1 MQHMDLGNNAL
12 LTKITACHVTT
23 FYHVGFAYM
32 ALGRYPDAIKIFVS
46 VLIFFNRMK
55 QYHTRSYQ
63 YGSIAK
69 QCERMYALLAVCTT
83 LSPGPSD
90 DGIMNLVKEHYG
102 DQLSAMQS
110 GKETAIPAF
119 KELFLG
125 ASPKFLSPVSPPYED
140 HASLAAWVA
149 EPPQDALVRQTEL
162 FLSNVQV
169 QLGVSTMRSFLKLY
183 TSIDATK
190 LANFLDEDEDTVL
203 ERMMSLKSASRSYG
217 HGQGEGS
224 LLDGERVVTNNL
236 DFFIDGVSDGSGG
249 RRRCLRQLIDLETL
263 FVLYRPIV
271 HGSSRG
277 DDDEPT
283 IRWILHPKRR
293 ERQPS
298 IRIHQERSS
307 AHPPIGREC
316 YHWRCQRGRCCCWT
330 TKDGRTRGSTTNR
343 RKAGWS

>member
-236 DFFIDGVSDGSGG
+236 DFFIDGVSAGSGS
-249 RRRCLRQLIDLETL
+249 RQRCLRQLIDLETL

-283 IRWILHPKRR
+283 IRWILHPKR
-293 ERQPS
+293 
-298 IRIHQERSS
+298 
-307 AHPPIGREC
+307 
-316 YHWRCQRGRCCCWT
+316 
-330 TKDGRTRGSTTNR
+330 
-343 RKAGWS
+343 